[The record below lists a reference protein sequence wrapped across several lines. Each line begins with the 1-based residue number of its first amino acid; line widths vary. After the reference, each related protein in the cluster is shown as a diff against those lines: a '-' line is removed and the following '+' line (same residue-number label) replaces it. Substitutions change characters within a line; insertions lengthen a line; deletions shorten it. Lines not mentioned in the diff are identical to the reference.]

1 MTERVRAGVVGT
13 GHLGA
18 FHVAK
23 YAELAASEAGAL
35 LVGVFDID
43 PAKAE
48 AAAARAGCRAFH
60 SAAELLAEVDCAS
73 IAASTAAHLELARE
87 AIARG
92 VHVLVEKPLA
102 ASLADARALVDQAAT
117 AGVLLQVG
125 HLERFNPAF
134 ADLPSIV
141 GHPRFIEC
149 HRLAPFA
156 GRGADTDVVFD
167 VMIHD
172 LDLISYVVGRAPVS
186 VEAIG
191 VPVLSSHADIANAR
205 IRFEGGC
212 IANVTASR
220 VSLKRERRLRIFQ
233 EDAYVAVDFDARSL
247 RIVRR
252 REGAGPIDLSNPME
266 AIEVE
271 ERSFADDADPLRD
284 EIAAFVAAVRAHR
297 NGVAAPATTI
307 AVSGREALKA
317 LEMAERVRSAVAK
330 EAATNAND
338 ASNAN
343 AASKTSDAL
352 PPDESS

>member
-18 FHVAK
+18 LHARK
-23 YAELAASEAGAL
+23 YAAEAGVS

-43 PAKAE
+43 AAKAAGVAE
-48 AAAARAGCRAFH
+48 GTGCRAFA

-73 IAASTAAHLELARE
+73 IAAPTAAHRAVAGE

-102 ASLADARALVDQAAT
+102 SSLADARALVEEAERAN
-117 AGVLLQVG
+117 VLLQVG

-156 GRGADTDVVFD
+156 GRGADTDVIFD

-172 LDLISYVVGRAPVS
+172 LDLISFVVGRPPVS

-191 VPVLSSHADIANAR
+191 VPVLSDHADIANAR
-205 IRFEGGC
+205 IRFEGGS

-252 REGAGPIDLSNPME
+252 REGAGPVDLANPME

-284 EIAAFVAAVRAHR
+284 EIAAFVASVRAR
-297 NGVAAPATTI
+297 RGGDSLPPPVSV
-307 AVSGREALKA
+307 AVSGREALVA
-317 LEMAERVRSAVAK
+317 LEIAEQVRRAVAQEADAVAK
-330 EAATNAND
+330 GADAAAKGAD
-338 ASNAN
+338 AVA
-343 AASKTSDAL
+343 KDA
-352 PPDESS
+352 PAGKRP

>member
-18 FHVAK
+18 LHAAK
-23 YAELAASEAGAL
+23 YAEMKAAGAD
-35 LVGVFDID
+35 LVGVYDAD
-43 PAKAE
+43 SAKAAAV
-48 AAAARAGCRAFH
+48 AAAHGCRAFA
-60 SAAELLAEVDCAS
+60 SAAELLDGVDCAS
-73 IAASTAAHLELARE
+73 IAASTAAHRELAGE

-102 ASLADARALVDQAAT
+102 SSLDDARALVGAAD
-117 AGVLLQVG
+117 AANVLLQVG

-134 ADLPSIV
+134 ADLPAIV

-156 GRGADTDVVFD
+156 GRGHDTDVVFD

-172 LDLISYVVGRAPVS
+172 LDLISFVVGRAPVS

-191 VPVLSSHADIANAR
+191 VPVLSDHADIANAR
-205 IRFEGGC
+205 IRFDGGC

-233 EDAYVAVDFDARSL
+233 EDAYVAVDFDTRTL

-252 REGAGPIDLSNPME
+252 REGSGPIDLSNPME

-284 EIAAFVAAVRAHR
+284 EIRAFVAAVRAHR
-297 NGVAAPATTI
+297 SGTQMPPKSAV
-307 AVSGREALKA
+307 AVSGREALVA
-317 LEMAERVRSAVAK
+317 LEIAERVRTAVAK
-330 EAATNAND
+330 EAAAG
-338 ASNAN
+338 
-343 AASKTSDAL
+343 KTA
-352 PPDESS
+352 